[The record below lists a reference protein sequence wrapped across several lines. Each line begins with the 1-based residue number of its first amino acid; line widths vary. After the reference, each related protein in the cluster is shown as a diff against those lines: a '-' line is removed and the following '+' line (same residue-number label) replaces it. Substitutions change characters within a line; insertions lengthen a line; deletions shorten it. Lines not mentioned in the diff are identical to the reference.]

1 MRGAF
6 VVQLQ
11 NTNPDLQFEGLVEEV
26 DSGLQVRFRSGA
38 ELLSFL
44 RERFARIQ
52 KAHNEREGPNEGRHN
67 DPRIGEHNT

>member
-11 NTNPDLQFEGLVEEV
+11 NSNPGDQLEGLVEEV
-26 DSGLQVRFRSGA
+26 DSGLQTRFHSGA

-44 RERFARIQ
+44 RQRFARIH
-52 KAHNEREGPNEGRHN
+52 KGHKEREGPNERKDN
-67 DPRIGEHNT
+67 NPRIGKLNT